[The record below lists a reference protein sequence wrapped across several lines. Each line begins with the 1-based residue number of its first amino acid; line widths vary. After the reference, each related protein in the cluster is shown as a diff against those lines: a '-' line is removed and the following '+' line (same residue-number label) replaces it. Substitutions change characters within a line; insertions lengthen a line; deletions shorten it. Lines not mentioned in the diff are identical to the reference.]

1 MKYLISFLLSFF
13 LIGGVTADA
22 YVVPDNYYF
31 FTGVMSGSGTIT
43 VYLPSNA
50 EGCLALQGST
60 PINTCSSTVYGYIN
74 YNGTDYRITFSP
86 FEYGTFGGSYNQ
98 TSYTL
103 IMTSITDTNFH
114 FNDEK
119 SYVYFPDLEV
129 ICMSGIVILGG
140 LLWLSY
146 MMKSRH

>member
-1 MKYLISFLLSFF
+1 MKLFISLLISVF
-13 LIGGVTADA
+13 LIGGVSADA
-22 YVVPDNYYF
+22 YVIPDSYYF
-31 FTGVMSGSGTIT
+31 FSGNMSGVGNVT
-43 VYLPSNA
+43 VYLSSNS

-74 YNGTDYRITFSP
+74 LNGTDYRITFSP

-98 TSYTL
+98 NSYTL
-103 IMTSITDTNFH
+103 IMNSINDTNFH

-119 SYVYFPDLEV
+119 SYVYYPDLEV
-129 ICMSGIVILGG
+129 ILMSGIAI
-140 LLWLSY
+140 LWLSY